1 MNLGDKVV
9 VEIHKEGKVILEIN
23 GKQVAMGNA
32 GNAADYLSYGEILF
46 VQLYPI
52 EIKEEE

>member
-1 MNLGDKVV
+1 MNLGENVV
-9 VEIHKEGKVILEIN
+9 VEIHKEGKVILEID
-23 GKQVAMGNA
+23 GKQVAKGNA
-32 GNAADYLSYGEILF
+32 GNSAEYLNYGEILF